1 MRFSGFYG
9 CLPLRRIFPHRR
21 YLIFVHSLYDAV
33 GMISSG
39 MLSGEKMDDVL
50 NSYSSISVTTVMIVG
65 ALYLAAALF
74 ILRPQKANE
83 LMAPEDHSLN

>member
-1 MRFSGFYG
+1 
-9 CLPLRRIFPHRR
+9 
-21 YLIFVHSLYDAV
+21 
-33 GMISSG
+33 MISSG
-39 MLSGEKMDDVL
+39 LLSGEKMDDVL